1 MAATSRAGLI
11 GPNAILRVAE
21 VLPARV
27 GEPMTRALFEQA
39 GLLRHLLQPPKDMV
53 PESDVRALH
62 GVLRQRLGDPLAREV
77 AREAGRRTAAYLLA
91 HRIPRVVQGLLK
103 RLPAPLAARVLLQ
116 AITRNAWTFVGSG
129 TFSALPIRW
138 GRPVRLQIEHNPLC
152 RGVVSDAPAC
162 DFYAATFETLFRALV
177 HPRSQVQ
184 EVECEACGG
193 RACRFDIRWTE
204 PGPAG
209 PTA

>member
-1 MAATSRAGLI
+1 MTAPARAGLI

-27 GEPMTRALFEQA
+27 GESTTRALFEQA
-39 GLLRHLLQPPKDMV
+39 GLLRHLLLPPQDMV
-53 PESDVRALH
+53 PEAEVRALH

-91 HRIPRVVQGLLK
+91 HRIPRAVQGLLK
-103 RLPAPLAARVLLQ
+103 RLPAPLAARVLLR

-129 TFSALPIRW
+129 TFSALPIRR

-152 RGVVSDAPAC
+152 RGVASDAPAC

-184 EVECEACGG
+184 EAECEACGG
-193 RACRFDIRWTE
+193 SACRFDIRWTE